1 MFDSVL
7 LSFRNIFRKG
17 LRTAITVLG
26 VAVGVA
32 SVLLISTISDIGIK
46 TVESELDSLGLNGI
60 SVSPEKS
67 SITDSDLT
75 LIKSQN
81 GVKAAM
87 PMLTLQSKLT
97 KNDIEKEIMIWG
109 VGENAKEIVAF
120 DVLFG
125 RSFTIQDINEK
136 ENVCLIDESVA
147 KAVFGRANVVGKKIC
162 LNMKNYYETFLV
174 VGVTSSESG
183 ILQNIM
189 GDIVPS
195 FCYIPYTTF
204 KAILGTE
211 NFYQVAVKLQSEDLS
226 TTVSKNIERLLD
238 NEKGI
243 QNSVKTGDL
252 ASGRKTLTG
261 LFDTVSSVFFIVGII
276 TLLVSGLGIMTVMLV
291 SVNERT
297 REIGIKKAIGAN
309 FSNILAEFL
318 FEALTICVMGSII
331 GIAISVIIIF
341 FGTFILNID
350 FSIKISTIIL
360 AFLSA
365 IGVGVV
371 FGLYPAVKAAKM
383 RVVDALREW

>member
-17 LRTAITVLG
+17 LRTTITILG

-46 TVESELDSLGLNGI
+46 TVENELDSLGINGI
-60 SVSPEKS
+60 SITPQKAT
-67 SITDSDLT
+67 ITDSDLA
-75 LIKSQN
+75 LIKSQK
-81 GVKAAM
+81 GVKVAM
-87 PMLTLQSKLT
+87 PMLTLQSKLIQ
-97 KNDIEKEIMIWG
+97 NDIEKEIMIWG
-109 VGENAKEIVAF
+109 VDENAKEVVAF
-120 DVLFG
+120 DVLYG
-125 RSFTIQDINEK
+125 RSLTKQDINEK
-136 ENVCLIDESVA
+136 KNICLIDASVA
-147 KAVFGRANVVGKKIC
+147 KAVFGRENVIGKKIN
-162 LNMKNYYETFLV
+162 LNMKNYYEKFLI

-189 GDIVPS
+189 GNIVPS
-195 FCYIPYTTF
+195 FCYIPYSCF
-204 KAILGTE
+204 SQSLGTE
-211 NFYQVAVKLQSEDLS
+211 NFYQVAVKLNSEDLS
-226 TTVSKNIERLLD
+226 KTVSKNIKLLLD
-238 NEKGI
+238 NEKGTK
-243 QNSVKTGDL
+243 NSVKTGDL
-252 ASGRKTLTG
+252 ASGRETLTG
-261 LFDTVSSVFFIVGII
+261 LFDTVASVFFIVGII

-318 FEALTICVMGSII
+318 FEALTICAIGSII
-331 GIAISVIIIF
+331 GIVISIAIIF
-341 FGTFILNID
+341 IGSLILNID

-365 IGVGVV
+365 IGVGAC

-383 RVVDALREW
+383 RVVDALRE